1 MINIKYKH
9 LIWDWNGTLMNDT
22 WLCVEVLNTIL
33 ERRRMPRVSVD
44 AYRTQF
50 EFPVI
55 AYYRQLGFDL
65 DADPFEAISVEFN
78 YEYDRRREECLLHEN
93 AWEVLESHTQAG
105 RSQSILS
112 ASLHERL
119 EEIIEFY
126 QLTSFFHHLLGLGN
140 IYAEGKI
147 DLGRQC
153 INALDYDREEI
164 LLIGDT
170 VHDFEVA
177 TACGIDCVLVSHGHQ
192 HHIRLEAC
200 GVPVFESLSSID
212 I

>member
-1 MINIKYKH
+1 MINLKYNH
-9 LIWDWNGTLMNDT
+9 LIWDWNGTLINDT
-22 WLCVEVLNTIL
+22 WLCVEVLNSML
-33 ERRRMPRVSVD
+33 DRRQMPIVSVD
-44 AYRTQF
+44 TYRTQF

-55 AYYRQLGFDL
+55 EYYKQLGFDL
-65 DADPFEAISVEFN
+65 DTCPFEAISAEFN
-78 YEYDRRREECLLHEN
+78 NEYDQRREECSLHDD
-93 AWEVLESHTQAG
+93 AWEILESYKRAR

-112 ASLHERL
+112 ASLHSSL
-119 EEIIEFY
+119 KEIIDY
-126 QLTSFFHHLLGLGN
+126 YKLTPFFHELMGLKN

-153 INALDYDREEI
+153 VNSLEYDRREI

-192 HHIRLEAC
+192 SQERLEAC
-200 GVPVFESLSSID
+200 GVPVFKSLRTIF